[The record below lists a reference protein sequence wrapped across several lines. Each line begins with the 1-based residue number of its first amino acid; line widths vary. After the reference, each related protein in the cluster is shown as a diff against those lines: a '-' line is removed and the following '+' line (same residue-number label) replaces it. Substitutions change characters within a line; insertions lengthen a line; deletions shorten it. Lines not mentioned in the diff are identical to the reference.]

1 MTTQTIADAADRAAA
16 LDPRASCIVQ
26 APAGSGKTELLTQ
39 RVLVLLAGV
48 DEPEE
53 IVAITFTRKAA
64 AEMRARVFR
73 AIADAA
79 TAASGG
85 RPAPPSR
92 TAGEEGT
99 IGEADGGVRA
109 AGHDVKAQTRRLALA
124 VLQRSRERGWGLEE
138 NPQRLRV
145 MTIDALCMQISQQ
158 MPVTA
163 GFGGR
168 VQIADQPQE
177 LYREAARAT
186 LDALETD
193 SDHREAIARVL
204 RHFDNRSGLLEQ
216 QLMGLLARRDQ
227 WLRFVTASGRAA
239 REELEAALQQAITE
253 ALQVLEQCLPAD
265 GRDIWLA
272 SAAHASSQRYES
284 APDWAVHRLRD
295 GQWPDTQADAL
306 PRWLALAELVLT
318 ADGEWRKRLDKNLG
332 FPAPKTKAEAEA
344 LGAPRDAHQQL
355 IARLKDAP
363 GLLAALQAL
372 RQLPAPRYDDAQWQ
386 VLQALLDVMRLAA
399 AQLHVVFAMRGEVD
413 FTEVAARAVLALG
426 DEEAPTELGLAL
438 DYRIR
443 HLLVDEFQD
452 TSQTQ
457 IALLRRLTAGWQPGD
472 GRTLFVVGDPMQS
485 IYRFREAD
493 VGLFLDARRRGIGA
507 LQLDALALRC
517 NFRSDAGIVD
527 WVNTAF
533 AQVLPPQENIGRGAV
548 PYNQAVATRQA
559 AEAPAVLVHPRFDND
574 ARAEAAQ
581 VVALVA
587 AARREDPQGSIAVLV
602 RSRTHLDE
610 LMPALRGAGLKYR
623 AVDLESL
630 ASRPVIED
638 LRALTRALLHPLDR
652 VAWLALLRAPY
663 CGLQLGDLLALSGGL
678 GADTPLL
685 LALRD
690 PQRLDRLQGPARA
703 RLVRVLEIIEAT
715 LAQQGRKPLRRWVES
730 AWYAL
735 GGPAALREPRDLG
748 DAQQFFAALEELA
761 PGATLDDLDG
771 LDLHLR
777 ELRATP
783 DPLADGSLSLMT
795 IHKSKG
801 LEFDTVIVPGL
812 GRTTRSDTPPPVMF
826 SRAAAAFLLAPVQ
839 PRGDESDSS
848 YRYLRALEADKQVFE
863 DGRLLY
869 VAATRARRR
878 LHLIGHVGLG
888 DDGAPKAPPPSSL
901 LARLWPALAAAFRDA
916 AAGVP
921 PATQGDAP
929 LNGERPAPPLLR
941 RLRADWRTPPRMA
954 GLPAVEAPTTRGAG
968 KAPAFDWAGEVARI
982 VGVVF
987 HRWAQR
993 LAAEPLERWSPA
1005 RRRALHEQL
1014 PRELQAQGVPLA
1026 RSAAAAALVEQGIAS
1041 LLDEERG
1048 RWLFDPAHRQAR
1060 SEWALTAVLD
1070 GVAQRYVI
1078 DRSFIDAEG
1087 TRWVVDFK
1095 TSRHQGGD
1103 LAAFIAA
1110 ERERYA
1116 PQLQSYAAILRRYGD
1131 EPVRTALYLPLLDVP
1146 GLRWQP
1152 L

>member
-1 MTTQTIADAADRAAA
+1 MSIADASDRAAA

-79 TAASGG
+79 QPAADEVG
-85 RPAPPSR
+85 
-92 TAGEEGT
+92 
-99 IGEADGGVRA
+99 
-109 AGHDVKAQTRRLALA
+109 VKAQTRRLALT
-124 VLQRSRERGWGLEE
+124 VLQRSHERGWGLEE

-145 MTIDALCMQISQQ
+145 MTIDALCMQITQQ

-193 SDHREAIARVL
+193 GEHRDAIARVL
-204 RHFDNRSGLLEQ
+204 RHFDNRSGILEQ
-216 QLMGLLARRDQ
+216 QLVGLLARRDQ

-253 ALQVLEQCLPAD
+253 ALQTLDCVP
-265 GRDIWLA
+265 RDCREIWLA

-284 APDWAVHRLRD
+284 APEWPVHRLRD
-295 GQWPDTQADAL
+295 GSWPRAQADAL
-306 PRWLALAELVLT
+306 PRWLALTELVLT
-318 ADGEWRKRLDKNLG
+318 ADGDWRKRLDKNLG
-332 FPAPKTKAEAEA
+332 FPAPKTKADAQT
-344 LGAPRDAHQQL
+344 LGVSRDAHQQL
-355 IARLKDAP
+355 IERLKDVP
-363 GLLAALQAL
+363 GLLSALQSL
-372 RQLPAPRYDDAQWQ
+372 RQLPAARYDDAQWE

-399 AQLHVVFAMRGEVD
+399 AQLRVVFALRGEVD

-426 DEEAPTELGLAL
+426 DEDAPTELGLAL

-527 WVNTAF
+527 WVNSAF
-533 AQVLPPQENIGRGAV
+533 AQVLPQQENVGRGAV
-548 PYNQAVATRQA
+548 PYNQAVATRRA
-559 AEAPAVLVHPRFDND
+559 ADVPAVLVHPRFDGD
-574 ARAEAAQ
+574 ARAEAAM
-581 VVALVA
+581 VVALVMT
-587 AARREDPQGSIAVLV
+587 ARQEDPQGSVAVLV

-652 VAWLALLRAPY
+652 IAWLAVLRAPY
-663 CGLQLGDLLALSGGL
+663 CGLRLADLLAVSGDL
-678 GADTPLL
+678 GADTALL
-685 LALRD
+685 VALRD
-690 PQRLDRLQGPARA
+690 PQRIA
-703 RLVRVLEIIEAT
+703 RLDVQGKARLARVLEIVEAT

-761 PGATLDDLDG
+761 PGAALDDLDA

-812 GRTTRSDTPPPVMF
+812 GRTTRSDTAPPVVF
-826 SRAAAAFLLAPVQ
+826 SRGSTAFLLAPVQ
-839 PRGDESDSS
+839 PRGDESDPS

-888 DDGAPKAPPPSSL
+888 DDGEPKTPPPTSL
-901 LARLWPALAAAFRDA
+901 LARMWPALAAAFRDA
-916 AAGVP
+916 AGAAPRAAVVASLQQDRPVP
-921 PATQGDAP
+921 PP
-929 LNGERPAPPLLR
+929 LR
-941 RLRADWRTPPRMA
+941 RLQAGWTSPPLPA
-954 GLPAVEAPTTRGAG
+954 GLPVIVSSAPRAAG

-993 LAAEPLERWSPA
+993 IAAEPLACWTAA
-1005 RRRALHEQL
+1005 RRHTLNAQL
-1014 PRELQAQGVPLA
+1014 PQELQAQGVPAA
-1026 RSAAAAALVEQGIAS
+1026 RSAAAAALVGQGIAS
-1041 LLDEERG
+1041 LLDDARG
-1048 RWLFDPAHRQAR
+1048 RWLFDPLHCQAR
-1060 SEWALTAVLD
+1060 SEWALTAALD
-1070 GVAQRYVI
+1070 GVPQRYVI
-1078 DRSFIDAEG
+1078 DRSFIDAQG
-1087 TRWVVDFK
+1087 TRWIVDFK
-1095 TSRHQGGD
+1095 TSRHEGSD
-1103 LAAFIAA
+1103 LSAFIAA

-1116 PQLQSYAAILRRYGD
+1116 PQLQTYAAILRRYGK
-1131 EPVRTALYLPLLDVP
+1131 EPVRTALFLPLIERP
-1146 GLRWQP
+1146 ELRWQP